1 MNKKCYVYCIYV
13 LWYDGFCVVFFIII
27 IVLFVEGGDFGLFY
41 FLFMFVELFVL
52 FVLGII
58 ELLVFFFIIG
68 VRGFVMVGFLCL
80 FDVGRN
86 FDVIIG
92 ILIFDGMMLFGNMV
106 LLFDVMM
113 LGMLL
118 GMLLGW

>member
-1 MNKKCYVYCIYV
+1 M
-13 LWYDGFCVVFFIII
+13 
-27 IVLFVEGGDFGLFY
+27 EGGDFGLFY

-68 VRGFVMVGFLCL
+68 VRDFVMVGFLCL

>member
-1 MNKKCYVYCIYV
+1 
-13 LWYDGFCVVFFIII
+13 
-27 IVLFVEGGDFGLFY
+27 
-41 FLFMFVELFVL
+41 MFVELFVL
-52 FVLGII
+52 FVLGMFI

-68 VRGFVMVGFLCL
+68 VRDFVMVGFLCL